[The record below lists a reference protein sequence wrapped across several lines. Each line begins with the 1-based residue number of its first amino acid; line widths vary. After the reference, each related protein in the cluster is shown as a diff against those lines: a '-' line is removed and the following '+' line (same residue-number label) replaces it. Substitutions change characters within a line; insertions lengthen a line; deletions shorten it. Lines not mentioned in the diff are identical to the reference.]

1 MNLAPCPDCNR
12 PISCSAT
19 ACPHC
24 GRPISPT
31 DLQAP
36 PPGAINRGGVIT
48 LVIIALLILLFIL
61 GNSMRM

>member
-12 PISCSAT
+12 PISRSAT

-24 GRPISPT
+24 GRPINPT
-31 DLQAP
+31 DLQGPAP
-36 PPGAINRGGVIT
+36 GTINRGGVIT
-48 LVIIALLILLFIL
+48 LVIIILLVILFFI